1 MEKPLSDKQ
10 AAVLEFLRSF
20 HAEHGHS
27 PTEREIQEGMEF
39 SSRAIV
45 RHYLSILGR
54 NGAITLQPGKA
65 RGILLPEAQA
75 IAGRPMLSIP
85 VYGTIPAGLPV
96 EGEQEAESCIIVDA
110 DTLHLPRNAR
120 TFALK
125 VRGDSMTGVNIVSGD
140 TIILEFKEPCHGDIV
155 AALIDGE
162 VTLKRYLIR
171 RGKPFLRAEHPDYP
185 DLIPAQELVIQ
196 GVMVAL
202 LRIPRERKRIS

>member
-1 MEKPLSDKQ
+1 MD
-10 AAVLEFLRSF
+10 
-20 HAEHGHS
+20 
-27 PTEREIQEGMEF
+27 I
-39 SSRAIV
+39 SSRAVV
-45 RHYLSILGR
+45 RHYLSILDRKGSV
-54 NGAITLQPGKA
+54 TLQPGKS
-65 RGILLPEAQA
+65 RGIILPEVQA
-75 IAGRPMLSIP
+75 IAALPMLSIP
-85 VYGTIPAGLPV
+85 VFGTIPAGFPI
-96 EGEQEAESCIIVDA
+96 EGQEEADSCITVDA

-125 VRGDSMTGVNIVSGD
+125 VRGESMSGVNIVTGD

-202 LRIPRERKRIS
+202 LRIPRERKKLG